1 MNVGNKITNLRKENN
16 LTQEDL
22 AEILNVSR
30 QTISNWENGKS
41 YPDIATL
48 ILISDQ
54 FKISLDDLLKD
65 QKMVKVIDKMIK
77 RNTTLKFTC
86 FIIFLITIIFTV
98 SVYVAKKVSPYSKNN
113 YVFSSSLTLDDVVG
127 DDGLIMSIRSDR
139 LFHQC
144 ITPYLEIYN
153 NGTYKLYD
161 THIQIISKEHTY
173 ALTNIIWDNPKIG
186 IYNDNILNILKN
198 IKERSSD
205 EYIIFLGNHEKSY
218 NTDLD
223 NQELINFLNKY
234 NIDLNKCAD
243 YINVEYQNGMYHLID
258 NIYSTEPDPQ
268 FMHEGELLSIV
279 SFLKNSNCTYEC
291 LFNYEK
297 PLEVKDNIKIY
308 SYDVLDDKY
317 YLVKCGNIY
326 LGKEKEELIKK
337 CDIN

>member
-22 AEILNVSR
+22 AEMLNVSR

-86 FIIFLITIIFTV
+86 FIIFLITIIFTLG
-98 SVYVAKKVSPYSKNN
+98 VYVAKKVSPYSKNN
-113 YVFSSSLTLDDVVG
+113 YVFSSSLTLDNIVG
-127 DDGLIMSIRSDR
+127 DDGLIMSIRSGK
-139 LFHQC
+139 FNKC
-144 ITPYLEIYN
+144 VTPYLEIYSD
-153 NGTYKLYD
+153 GTYKLYD
-161 THIQIISKEHTY
+161 THIKIIGEGHAY
-173 ALTNIIWDNPKIG
+173 ANLIWGDPKIG
-186 IYNDNILNILKN
+186 KYNYNILKILRN
-198 IKERSSD
+198 IKERSRS
-205 EYIIFLGNHEKSY
+205 EYEISLGNKEENY
-218 NTDLD
+218 NTDSD
-223 NQELINFLNKY
+223 NQELMKFLNKY
-234 NIDLNKCAD
+234 GLDLNNCAD
-243 YINVEYQNGMYHLID
+243 YINIEYQNDMYHLID
-258 NIYSTEPDPQ
+258 NIYSTEPNPK

-279 SFLKNSNCTYEC
+279 DFLKNSNCTYKC

-297 PLEVKDNIKIY
+297 PNEVKDNIKIY

-317 YLVKCGNIY
+317 YLVECGNIY
-326 LGKEKEELIKK
+326 IGKEKEELIKK